1 MFIATLFTIA
11 KIRKQ
16 PKCLSTDDWIK
27 KSCVCVCVTYNEILG
42 FPGAQM
48 VKNLPA
54 MQETWVQPWVR
65 KIPWRRE
72 WLPTPVILPGEFL
85 GQRSLVGYSP
95 WGRKSQT

>member
-1 MFIATLFTIA
+1 M
-11 KIRKQ
+11 
-16 PKCLSTDDWIK
+16 S
-27 KSCVCVCVTYNEILG
+27 VCVCVTYNEILG

-72 WLPTPVILPGEFL
+72 WQLTPVFL
-85 GQRSLVGYSP
+85 YSCLEKSVDRGAWWATVHGVTRS
-95 WGRKSQT
+95 RT